1 MTTPAPPP
9 PHTRPAA
16 DPTADATTAKNRR
29 EQLVAEVREWEQLAA
44 ECGDASPKARLDIL
58 KGLQSKRAELHA
70 HDAAQ
75 RIKALDVERAA
86 RERSAMAL
94 SAGSHVAAL
103 GHARQAEQERLAR
116 EERERQTR
124 EQALARETPDSAL
137 LVLAERL
144 RALPAGQL
152 RRLLDAVCPAL
163 HLAPGVP
170 CVACGRPTPD
180 PAGEA
185 APSPGAGPGA
195 TVVAVAPAV
204 VPAVA
209 LQDATGPRGRPQTT
223 QGTSGAAGAPVV
235 AQAPAGGVVGAGGA
249 SAPTARRVIGAPR
262 GDR

>member
-9 PHTRPAA
+9 PQMRPAA
-16 DPTADATTAKNRR
+16 DPTADATTARNRR

-180 PAGEA
+180 SAGET
-185 APSPGAGPGA
+185 APSGSAAASPGA

-209 LQDATGPRGRPQTT
+209 PQDAPGPRARPQTT
-223 QGTSGAAGAPVV
+223 QGTSGAVGAPVA
-235 AQAPAGGVVGAGGA
+235 AQAPAGAA
-249 SAPTARRVIGAPR
+249 PPPTARRVIGAPR

>member
-16 DPTADATTAKNRR
+16 DPTVDATTARNRR

-180 PAGEA
+180 PAAEA
-185 APSPGAGPGA
+185 APNLGASPGA
-195 TVVAVAPAV
+195 TVVAV

-209 LQDATGPRGRPQTT
+209 PQDAPGPRARPQTT
-223 QGTSGAAGAPVV
+223 QGTSGAVGAPVV
-235 AQAPAGGVVGAGGA
+235 AQAPAGGVVGVGGA